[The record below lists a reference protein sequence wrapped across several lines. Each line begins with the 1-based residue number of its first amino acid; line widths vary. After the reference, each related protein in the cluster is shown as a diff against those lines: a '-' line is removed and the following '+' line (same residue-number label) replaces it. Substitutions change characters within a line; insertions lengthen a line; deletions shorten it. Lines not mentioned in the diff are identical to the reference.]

1 MRLQA
6 LERGLVTNERAHFR
20 LEAEI
25 RELPLKRE
33 VQLGGIDRNIASLD
47 QELAEAE
54 SRREIVITAPQ
65 DGTVTAI
72 QGTLGSS
79 VGIAAPLFSIV
90 PAGSKLAAELFS
102 PSRAIG
108 FVRPG
113 QEVLLR
119 YQAFPYQKFGTYH
132 GTIASIS
139 RSAVSPSELSPQ
151 LAGLTSLFGANEPV
165 YRIQV
170 TPASQTA
177 TAYGAPVPLQP
188 GMQLEADVLIERRRL
203 IEWMLDPL
211 LTLTGKWGA

>member
-1 MRLQA
+1 MYTSTIFVP
-6 LERGLVTNERAHFR
+6 G
-20 LEAEI
+20 
-25 RELPLKRE
+25 
-33 VQLGGIDRNIASLD
+33 S
-47 QELAEAE
+47 
-54 SRREIVITAPQ
+54 TAP
-65 DGTVTAI
+65 
-72 QGTLGSS
+72 L
-79 VGIAAPLFSIV
+79 LSIV

-119 YQAFPYQKFGTYH
+119 YAAFPYQKFGTYR
-132 GTIASIS
+132 GKVAVIS

-165 YRIQV
+165 YRIKV

-177 TAYGAPVPLQP
+177 IAHGEPVPLQP

-203 IEWMLDPL
+203 IEWVLDPL
-211 LTLTGKWGA
+211 FTLTGKWSR